1 MHIANGVGITDE
13 KNRYNHIVPLSTI
26 IKMYEQKW
34 DYHTVMTIGHDR
46 TKTIGYSDLNGIYME
61 PGKAYLLTKSH
72 IADNAEDHELVNTI
86 ADHNDYQYFYV
97 ENKDEVNSLRDKL
110 KDYLSES
117 HKVATNREAVAI
129 LDKGIVERVFPKLKE
144 YITDG
149 LLDLR
154 MIQPVYKHESEDG
167 KNRILVPGV
176 YRYGGFLL
184 FAHPYFRRSF
194 SLSNSMNAGFLE
206 AFECLRD
213 DTSLKL
219 RIAIDMDMIGL
230 IGSESSEIEY
240 QYWWGPHFSDSLTE
254 IPHGVTVHKNE
265 KYDNLFSNI
274 VSTQFFWYEQDGR
287 SSFECEEV
295 TDRENEIING
305 ESYYGCRYVH
315 SMVDMNTQKPCH
327 LDGAVRLYN
336 EKQIIDRLDDNNDI
350 SKAGKH
356 TIYRKIWRIDNE
368 FDVHIWKELITQY
381 LRDNHLIGEYFGGED
396 NVITQMEAEKIEE
409 KPSKADKYIPAN
421 LSDGN
426 GIRILLK
433 YGKAFSLKGN
443 YNAELD
449 NTSMIQ
455 KENGEQHK
463 ILDSE
468 IVTLIKLLRKKGLQI
483 RMPFTEQID
492 FGDTISNLQII
503 ACNNIETVDLVL
515 ESVFELCKAWKE
527 LGDNRL
533 VSFGIHINCNTE
545 ESVTISLAGHINDM
559 VSVLEKVLPFSS
571 TSVEEWIQKVYKI
584 NNSFPHANNCPNKS
598 LLISNDR
605 LYFKRIFVK
614 PEYCASP
621 NYKDEEVPLRLQLSK
636 AERNAVRALKITIAP
651 VFLFKNSR
659 CEKCQKNYR
668 NCECIK
674 FIDASVSFE
683 KQDAEKVGYVWAK
696 HSKFP
701 TEYVL

>member
-230 IGSESSEIEY
+230 IGSESSVGEY

-254 IPHGVTVHKNE
+254 IPHGVTIHKNE
-265 KYDNLFSNI
+265 KHDSMFSNI
-274 VSTQFFWYEQDGR
+274 VSTQFFWYEQDGK
-287 SSFECEEV
+287 STFECEEII
-295 TDRENEIING
+295 DKDNETING
-305 ESYYGCRYVH
+305 RPYYGCRYVH
-315 SMVDMNTQKPCH
+315 SMVDMDTKKPCH
-327 LDGAVRLYN
+327 LDGAVRLYD
-336 EKQIIDRLDDNNDI
+336 EEQILERFDENNDI
-350 SKAGKH
+350 SKSGKH

-368 FDVHIWKELITQY
+368 IEVHVWKELITQY
-381 LRDNHLIGEYFGGED
+381 FRDNQLIGEYFGGED
-396 NVITQMEAEKIEE
+396 EVVTQMKVERNEE
-409 KPSKADKYIPAN
+409 KPSTVDQYIPAY
-421 LSDGN
+421 LSEGD
-426 GIRILLK
+426 GIRMLIK
-433 YGKAFSLKGN
+433 YGKTFSLKEG
-443 YNAELD
+443 YSAEID
-449 NTSMIQ
+449 NTTMMR
-455 KENGEQHK
+455 KGNGEQHK
-463 ILDSE
+463 ILEYE
-468 IVTLIKLLRKKGLQI
+468 IITLIKFLRKKGIQI
-483 RMPFTEQID
+483 RMPISTQVD
-492 FGDTISNLQII
+492 YGDNIYNLQII
-503 ACNNIETVDLVL
+503 ACDNMETVDLVI
-515 ESVFELCKAWKE
+515 ESIFELCRVWKD
-527 LGDNRL
+527 LDDNRL
-533 VSFGIHINCNTE
+533 VSFGIHVNCNTE
-545 ESVTISLAGHINDM
+545 KSVTISLAGHANDL
-559 VSVLEKVLPFSS
+559 VSVLEKAPHFSK
-571 TSVEEWIQKVYKI
+571 TSIEEWIQKIYKI
-584 NNSFPHANNCPNKS
+584 NNSFPHANNCPNKFI
-598 LLISNDR
+598 LISNER

-614 PEYCASP
+614 PEYYASSSS
-621 NYKDEEVPLRLQLSK
+621 KDEEIPLRLQMSK
-636 AERNAVRALKITIAP
+636 AERNTVRALKITIAP
-651 VFLFKNSR
+651 VFLFKNSK
-659 CEKCQKNYR
+659 CVKCQKDYR
-668 NCECIK
+668 NCGCIK
-674 FIDASVSFE
+674 YIDASVSLE
-683 KQDAEKVGYVWAK
+683 KQDAEKVGYIWTK

-701 TEYVL
+701 TEYIL